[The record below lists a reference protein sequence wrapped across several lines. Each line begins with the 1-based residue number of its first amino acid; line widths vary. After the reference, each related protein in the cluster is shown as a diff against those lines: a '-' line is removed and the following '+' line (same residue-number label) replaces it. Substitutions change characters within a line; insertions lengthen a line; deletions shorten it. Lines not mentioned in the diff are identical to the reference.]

1 MTFSILHN
9 EAISE
14 ITLALL
20 EDSGWYNVNYFTGGL
35 FRFGKGQGCQFF
47 NENCINKEGKTPFKP
62 DFCEEMNEQK
72 CTGDYLLR
80 GVCLFY
86 SVDKIPIEYQ
96 YYDNPK
102 LVGYPA
108 MNGYPVVANTFSS
121 NYWRSFHCRYG
132 GNAPNSDLLYGEKL
146 SPTSLC
152 FISFFFNSTMTGV
165 NNIGEICY
173 PVKCDTDKKTY
184 DVSIGSK
191 TVTCAK
197 GDTIKEVEG
206 YTGNFTCN
214 PYERIC
220 TGTKDCNNLYECAM
234 NESLPIDYLQ
244 NSQRLTI
251 QYIMLVF
258 VAILLL

>member
-1 MTFSILHN
+1 MLIRMENLF
-9 EAISE
+9 
-14 ITLALL
+14 LL
-20 EDSGWYNVNYFTGGL
+20 
-35 FRFGKGQGCQFF
+35 
-47 NENCINKEGKTPFKP
+47 
-62 DFCEEMNEQK
+62 
-72 CTGDYLLR
+72 
-80 GVCLFY
+80 
-86 SVDKIPIEYQ
+86 
-96 YYDNPK
+96 
-102 LVGYPA
+102 
-108 MNGYPVVANTFSS
+108 
-121 NYWRSFHCRYG
+121 
-132 GNAPNSDLLYGEKL
+132 
-146 SPTSLC
+146 
-152 FISFFFNSTMTGV
+152 
-165 NNIGEICY
+165 ICY
-173 PVKCDTDKKTY
+173 CLSNINAYIEEEGYHCGVTGQSEKPPIGYELLQITNVHKLKTSPDTTRGLKLHIDYTSINMFSDTDKKTY